1 MATGDITAS
10 ILKIV
15 SAIASTK
22 AAFKFIF
29 IALLL
34 VLLYI
39 FVYAPLI
46 SLGIPSEAI
55 NSVIPLVSV
64 GVSVLFVELGS
75 YYISKYEKSN
85 ELTEKNKLAEEAKA
99 LNTQKEQ
106 DLQQVR
112 VDAFKHAFPYLS
124 STSKSL
130 LWKGFNQDYLLQPY
144 GDDFNNYKELLDH
157 DAIVLKAFV
166 NQRKSLYM
174 LSPVLKA
181 YIEKEYENKIVKDVY
196 DFKSN
201 LSPKAEELLNIFV
214 NPNKES
220 KYNFDSF
227 HLLKNSPL
235 FYGNFSKT
243 PLSVKIEI
251 KESYREH
258 VLGFFEDTFG
268 DVAEAV
274 YEANLTASQLYIE
287 E

>member
-15 SAIASTK
+15 SAITSTK

-29 IALLL
+29 IAVFL
-34 VLLYI
+34 VLLYN

-46 SLGIPSEAI
+46 SLGIPIEAI
-55 NSVIPLVSV
+55 NSVIPLVSI
-64 GVSVLFVELGS
+64 GVSVLLVELGS
-75 YYISKYEKSN
+75 YYISKHEKLN
-85 ELTEKNKLAEEAKA
+85 KLAEKNKLAEEAKA
-99 LNTQKEQ
+99 LKNQEEQ
-106 DLQQVR
+106 DLQQAR
-112 VDAFKHAFPYLS
+112 SDTFKHVFPYLS
-124 STSKSL
+124 STSKAL
-130 LWKGFNQDYLLQPY
+130 LWKGLNQDYLLEAY
-144 GDDFNNYKELLDH
+144 DDYNRHKELLDH
-157 DAIVLKAFV
+157 NAIVLKALI
-166 NQRKSLYM
+166 NESKGLYM

-201 LSPKAEELLNIFV
+201 LNPKVEELLNIFV

-220 KYNFDSF
+220 KYNFYSF
-227 HLLKNSPL
+227 HLLTHSPL
-235 FYGNFSKT
+235 FYCIPINN

-251 KESYREH
+251 RESYREH

-274 YEANLTASQLYIE
+274 YEANLTASQLYME